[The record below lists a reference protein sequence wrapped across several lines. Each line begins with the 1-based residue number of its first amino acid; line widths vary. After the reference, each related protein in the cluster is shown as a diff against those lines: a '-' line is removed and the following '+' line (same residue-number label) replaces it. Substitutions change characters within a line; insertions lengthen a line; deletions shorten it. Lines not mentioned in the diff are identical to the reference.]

1 MQRLASFVTKLPCQR
16 ATAPQRFV
24 AFSSESITVRKI
36 KIPFTPLSFSWLTYI
51 TRSFSFL
58 YFNFKTKYSGGH
70 ASEGQGG
77 FYSSGGAARAPEII
91 ETKEGM
97 IALAADVEKISNVMK
112 ELESLEEMLENESDP
127 ASGRSIEIK
136 AGMKKIMTQPEV
148 IQSLDRLEVQGQPV
162 WGLSVQERELIQ
174 LARELVNAC

>member
-1 MQRLASFVTKLPCQR
+1 MLRCEIERLKELRSAQIL
-16 ATAPQRFV
+16 
-24 AFSSESITVRKI
+24 SIRC
-36 KIPFTPLSFSWLTYI
+36 S
-51 TRSFSFL
+51 
-58 YFNFKTKYSGGH
+58 
-70 ASEGQGG
+70 
-77 FYSSGGAARAPEII
+77 SSGKDR
-91 ETKEGM
+91 
-97 IALAADVEKISNVMK
+97 
-112 ELESLEEMLENESDP
+112 LEEMLENESDP

>member
-1 MQRLASFVTKLPCQR
+1 
-16 ATAPQRFV
+16 
-24 AFSSESITVRKI
+24 
-36 KIPFTPLSFSWLTYI
+36 
-51 TRSFSFL
+51 
-58 YFNFKTKYSGGH
+58 
-70 ASEGQGG
+70 
-77 FYSSGGAARAPEII
+77 
-91 ETKEGM
+91 M